1 MQNDSKNIA
10 RINEQT
16 YLIPVLG
23 LIAGLAIWIMDA
35 YIDVFFLQEEQT
47 LLENIFNPEA
57 TELWMRSLIVLV
69 LLGLG
74 LFAQKAISK
83 HIDLDNRLFNYQM
96 ELEQLVTER
105 TAELTEKSQQL
116 QIIANQDPL
125 THLAN
130 RRKFNENLKQEF
142 QRFQRHRKS
151 FTIILIDIDFF
162 KKINDQFGHNKGDE
176 VIVLFAEILSE
187 TCRCT
192 DTIARWGGEEFI
204 VLSIETDLNQALLQ
218 ANKIMNAIRSTN
230 FPAIG
235 KITASIGLSCN
246 LNRDTAE
253 ELINHADKAL
263 YKAKQLGR
271 DRIEH

>member
-1 MQNDSKNIA
+1 MQNDSKKLA

-23 LIAGLAIWIMDA
+23 FIAGLSIWVLDA

-47 LLENIFNPEA
+47 LLDNIFNPEA
-57 TELWMRSLIVLV
+57 TEFWMRSLVVLV

-74 LFAQKAISK
+74 LFAQRAISR
-83 HIDLDNRLFNYQM
+83 HIELDNRLLNHQI
-96 ELEQLVTER
+96 ELEQLVAQR
-105 TAELTEKSQQL
+105 TTELTEKSKQL

-142 QRFQRHRKS
+142 QRFHRHRKS
-151 FTIILIDIDFF
+151 FTIILIDIDYF
-162 KKINDQFGHNKGDE
+162 KKINDQYGHNTGDE
-176 VIVLFAEILSE
+176 VIVLFSEILSE

-192 DTIARWGGEEFI
+192 DTVARWGGEEFI

-218 ANKIMNAIRSTN
+218 ANKIMNSIRSTN
-230 FPAIG
+230 FPSIG
-235 KITASIGLSCN
+235 KVTASIGLCCN
-246 LNRDTAE
+246 LNHDTPE

-263 YKAKQLGR
+263 YKAKQSGR